1 MSRSPLHYLEA
12 IIRTGS
18 IAAASKQLFLTQP
31 SLSLYVKRLEEEY
44 EIKIF
49 DRGVQP
55 WKLTPE
61 GKYFIERQQKI
72 DSIER
77 ERRKYF
83 DDLKDLKTGDVVIG
97 STQYRSQTILAPIL
111 SEFWKKYP
119 GIKVQVKES
128 TTKGLVGMVSRGEVD
143 CAFIISS
150 LVPKD
155 ELDSVHIYDEHVVC
169 CTAEDHPLAIKDS
182 ELGPNLPPYKG
193 INFSDCARERFIVME
208 NGQVF
213 HDYFVSL
220 CAKNR
225 ITDPNVVLETQ
236 SITTIPA
243 LIRSGI
249 GIGLLPDTL
258 LTESNIKGIHVFSL
272 NDELPVNRLSLAW
285 SRKHYLSKAVKAF
298 IKTSIEESRKT
309 LPQSSVMY
317 R

>member
-1 MSRSPLHYLEA
+1 M
-12 IIRTGS
+12 
-18 IAAASKQLFLTQP
+18 
-31 SLSLYVKRLEEEY
+31 
-44 EIKIF
+44 
-49 DRGVQP
+49 
-55 WKLTPE
+55 
-61 GKYFIERQQKI
+61 
-72 DSIER
+72 
-77 ERRKYF
+77 
-83 DDLKDLKTGDVVIG
+83 
-97 STQYRSQTILAPIL
+97 
-111 SEFWKKYP
+111 
-119 GIKVQVKES
+119 
-128 TTKGLVGMVSRGEVD
+128 
-143 CAFIISS
+143 
-150 LVPKD
+150 
-155 ELDSVHIYDEHVVC
+155 
-169 CTAEDHPLAIKDS
+169 
-182 ELGPNLPPYKG
+182 
-193 INFSDCARERFIVME
+193 
-208 NGQVF
+208 
-213 HDYFVSL
+213 